1 MVAKAGRVG
10 ARRGPADVNFP
21 GIPCAPL
28 ETRYDRSMPGW
39 IGLPEL
45 IVLLVVLLLIFG
57 PKRLPEMGRS
67 LGKGMREFKDSI
79 SGKGDDDDEPVA
91 LPRESETTSVGA
103 SAREHD
109 TV

>member
-1 MVAKAGRVG
+1 MQ
-10 ARRGPADVNFP
+10 
-21 GIPCAPL
+21 
-28 ETRYDRSMPGW
+28 TRYDRCMPGW

-45 IVLLVVLLLIFG
+45 IVLLIVLLLIFG

-79 SGKGDDDDEPVA
+79 SGNRDDDDDEPAA
-91 LPRESETTSVGA
+91 LPRASDEPASVSA
-103 SAREHD
+103 SSREHD

>member
-1 MVAKAGRVG
+1 
-10 ARRGPADVNFP
+10 
-21 GIPCAPL
+21 
-28 ETRYDRSMPGW
+28 MPGW

-45 IVLLVVLLLIFG
+45 VVLLVVLLLIFG

-79 SGKGDDDDEPVA
+79 TGKGGDDDEPVA
-91 LPRESETTSVGA
+91 LPRSSEPPTTVAA